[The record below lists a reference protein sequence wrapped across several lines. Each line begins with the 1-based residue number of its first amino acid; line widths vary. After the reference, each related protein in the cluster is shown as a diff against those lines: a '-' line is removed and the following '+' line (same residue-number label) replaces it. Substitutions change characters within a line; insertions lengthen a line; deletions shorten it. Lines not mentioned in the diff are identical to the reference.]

1 MIKTASLGFPRIG
14 ANRELKKAV
23 ESFWKNSSNE
33 VDLKKSAQ
41 EIRHNN
47 WQLQQKS
54 GIDFIPSND
63 FSFYDQV
70 LDNIALFGA
79 IPHRFVEAFKFS
91 LGNVVGLD
99 LLFAMAR
106 GAQVGGIDVTAMEMT
121 KWFDT
126 NYHYLVAEFSKNQ
139 KFKIS
144 SSKIL

>member
-23 ESFWKNSSNE
+23 ESFWKKSSNE

-79 IPHRFVEAFKFS
+79 CVLMDGSLSVINNLGEYIQLIESDSLFVD
-91 LGNVVGLD
+91 N
-99 LLFAMAR
+99 
-106 GAQVGGIDVTAMEMT
+106 I
-121 KWFDT
+121 
-126 NYHYLVAEFSKNQ
+126 
-139 KFKIS
+139 
-144 SSKIL
+144 

>member
-1 MIKTASLGFPRIG
+1 MVKTASLGFPRIG

-33 VDLKKSAQ
+33 TDLEKSAQ

-91 LGNVVGLD
+91 LGN
-99 LLFAMAR
+99 
-106 GAQVGGIDVTAMEMT
+106 GIQNA
-121 KWFDT
+121 
-126 NYHYLVAEFSKNQ
+126 
-139 KFKIS
+139 
-144 SSKIL
+144 